1 MRFFNKPQ
9 RCRFCLRLVILSLF
23 CALPLAA
30 PAEGGRFTDPDD
42 GRFDV
47 SEHLLQYSGVLPVPI
62 IVTEPALDFGGGL
75 AALWFSESIASAGS
89 RGLAETGR
97 QTPPAI
103 GGLFGFKTGNG
114 SWGGGGG
121 FFAPLAGDRFRYLG
135 GLGKVGLNLDYYSP
149 TGRASGYSLEGAG
162 IVQQILA
169 RVGDSDWF
177 IGPRYVYVDAD
188 SRFSRERPREVTPRE
203 LETRIGMLTLVV
215 DYDSRDNLFTPSRGT
230 FMEAELATV
239 REALGANVEYDYY
252 AVRAFHYQPLGQS
265 LVLGLRGDARSAGNE
280 APFFAQPYVTLRGIP
295 AARYQDT
302 RTAVVEAE
310 LRWNIDERWALVG
323 FAGSGKAF
331 GKRADWEKAETV
343 NAGGIGFRY
352 LIARKLGLYVGAD
365 IARGPEENAIYLQV
379 GSAWR

>member
-1 MRFFNKPQ
+1 MRFSALP
-9 RCRFCLRLVILSLF
+9 RPWRTRLSAHLVALLT
-23 CALPLAA
+23 ALPLAA
-30 PAEGGRFTDPDD
+30 IAEGSRFTDPED

-89 RGLAETGR
+89 RSEAETGR
-97 QTPPAI
+97 KTPPAI
-103 GGLFGFKTGNG
+103 GALFGFKTGNG
-114 SWGGGGG
+114 SWGAGGGY
-121 FFAPLAGDRFRYLG
+121 FAPLAGDRFRYLG
-135 GLGKVGLNLDYYSP
+135 GLGKVGLNLDFFSP
-149 TGRASGYSLEGAG
+149 TGRPAAYALEGKG
-162 IVQQILA
+162 IVQQLLA

-177 IGPRYVYVDAD
+177 IGPRYIYFQSD
-188 SRFSRERPREVTPRE
+188 SRFDHERPRDVAQRE

-215 DYDSRDNLFTPSRGT
+215 DYDSRDNVFTPNRGS
-230 FMEAELATV
+230 FMEAEFATV
-239 REALGANVEYDYY
+239 REALGANVEYNYA
-252 AVRAFHYQPLGQS
+252 AVRAFNYTPLGQS
-265 LVLGLRGDARSAGNE
+265 LVLGLRGDVRSAGND
-280 APFFAQPYVTLRGIP
+280 APFFALPYVSLRGIP
-295 AARYQDT
+295 AMRYQDT

-310 LRWNIDERWALVG
+310 MRWNLDERWALVG

-331 GKRADWEKAETV
+331 GRRTDWQKADTV

-365 IARGPEENAIYLQV
+365 IARGPEENAFYLQV